1 MFYMSPSHTD
11 FRPDQILDAVD
22 GEDCV
27 VGSVRRG
34 EVFRVGANFR
44 VAHLFLLNNESEILL
59 QRLAPTRTRY
69 PLCWGSSVAAYV
81 SAGESYHEAIER
93 RTRQELGVSLNHMA
107 ILGRTSMA
115 DDKCQKFI
123 SLFSGS
129 CTEQIDIDRN
139 HIAEVR
145 FFSIASILRGRKAEP
160 WSFTPTFVHLLDSF
174 HERIV

>member
-1 MFYMSPSHTD
+1 MSPSETES
-11 FRPDQILDAVD
+11 RPDQILDAVD
-22 GEDCV
+22 GENCV

-44 VAHLFLLNNESEILL
+44 VAHLFLLNDESEILL
-59 QRLAPTRTRY
+59 QRLAPTRTRH

-81 SAGESYHEAIER
+81 SAGESYRGAIER

-107 ILGRTSMA
+107 ILGTTSMA

-129 CTEQIDIDRN
+129 CSEKINMDRS

-145 FFSIASILRGRKAEP
+145 FFSIASILRAREAEP

-174 HERIV
+174 YKRIV